1 MSHPRGTSDRG
12 TLLERNGLALRRF
25 VRRLVRNEDEAE
37 ELFQDVAVVVIAHSR
52 GPTDESSFPV
62 WCQGVARHLAAHRRR
77 SVARLRARLAPWDE
91 LDICVVASDEADPER
106 QAITRQ
112 QVAVRLLA
120 LDEGSLDL
128 VFSRFVAE
136 QTPTEMA
143 EKLNITPASM
153 RMRLMRLR
161 SAMRAALDDNL
172 PRSS

>member
-1 MSHPRGTSDRG
+1 MSQPRGTNDRG
-12 TLLERNGLALRRF
+12 TMFERNGLALRRF
-25 VRRLVRNEDEAE
+25 VRRLVPSEDEAE

-52 GPTDESSFPV
+52 GPEDESSFPV

-91 LDICVVASDEADPER
+91 LDASVAASDEADPER
-106 QAITRQ
+106 LAITRQ
-112 QVAVRLLA
+112 QVAARLVT
-120 LDEGSLDL
+120 LDESSLDL

-143 EKLNITPASM
+143 ERLNISPASM

-161 SAMRAALDDNL
+161 SVMRAALDDNPL
-172 PRSS
+172 HSS